1 MNRIGTTGTAT
12 CHAVKPM
19 TAERDMS
26 SNKMHMALLF
36 IIGEKIFL

>member
-1 MNRIGTTGTAT
+1 MNRIGPTGTAA
-12 CHAVKPM
+12 CHAVKSM

-36 IIGEKIFL
+36 IIRKKIVL